1 MASARPPAMRSPI
14 EEMNRVLDRAPPLCT
29 EILKDETRLTGR
41 WLHGDIHDRT
51 APMSN
56 LVVMTYYGAPQ
67 RIEWRNGRQRQQSL
81 TRSGA
86 ITLIPSDHEAHWD
99 VHGPIEVSHVYLP
112 PARILAC
119 TEAARGPSGIEFLD
133 RIGFMDPTA
142 SQLLEILAREV
153 TNPVC
158 SSRLMMEQI
167 IDVLCLHLLRTHSS
181 MARVTPEAQGKGLAR
196 WQVTKIHDYMRDH
209 LDQEMGLD
217 ELAALLGLSRFHFCT
232 AFRQATGL
240 TPHRFLIAMRI
251 ARARELLL
259 DPGKPVTEI
268 AASIGYQTPSAFSTA
283 FRAVE
288 GISPSEFRRRI

>member
-1 MASARPPAMRSPI
+1 MRSPV

-29 EILKDETRLTGR
+29 ERLKNETRLTGR
-41 WLHGDIHDRT
+41 WIHGAIHDRT
-51 APMSN
+51 APMSD

-67 RIEWRNGRQRQQSL
+67 RIEWRNGRQRQRAL
-81 TRSGA
+81 TRSGS
-86 ITLIPSDHEAHWD
+86 ITLIPSGHEAHWD
-99 VHGPIEVSHVYLP
+99 VHGSIEVSHVYLP

-119 TEAARGPSGIEFLD
+119 TEAASGTSGIEFLD
-133 RIGFMDPTA
+133 RVGFVDATA

-153 TNPVC
+153 TNTAC
-158 SSRLMMEQI
+158 SSRLIVEQI
-167 IDVLCLHLLRTHSS
+167 IDVLCLHLLGTHSS
-181 MARVTPEAQGKGLAR
+181 IGRPAPAVQAKGLAQ

-240 TPHRFLIAMRI
+240 TPHRFLISMRI

-259 DPGKPVTEI
+259 DPTKAVTEI

-283 FRAVE
+283 FRTVE
-288 GISPSEFRRRI
+288 GISPSEFRRRL